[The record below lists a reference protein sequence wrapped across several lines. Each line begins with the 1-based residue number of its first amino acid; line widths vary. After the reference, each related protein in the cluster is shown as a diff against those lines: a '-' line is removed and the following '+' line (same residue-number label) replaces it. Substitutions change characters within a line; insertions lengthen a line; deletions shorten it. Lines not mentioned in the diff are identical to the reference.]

1 MPIPLDT
8 RKKKKRREGGR
19 GEKTTKII
27 LHEAQSPA

>member
-8 RKKKKRREGGR
+8 RKKKKKEEGRE
-19 GEKTTKII
+19 KNAKII

>member
-8 RKKKKRREGGR
+8 RKKKKKEEGG
-19 GEKTTKII
+19 EKNAKII